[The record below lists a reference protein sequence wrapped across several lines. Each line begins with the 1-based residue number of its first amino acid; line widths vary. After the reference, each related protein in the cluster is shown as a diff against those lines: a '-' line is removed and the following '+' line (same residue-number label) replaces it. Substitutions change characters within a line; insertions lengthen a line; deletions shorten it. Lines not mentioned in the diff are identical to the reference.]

1 VPRRRLPPATRP
13 ALILTDRVDAGAET
27 EGSAMPS
34 RGARQIRETA
44 NTLLDAFITAVE
56 QAFRDA
62 RPSVDDLRKVA
73 AALKETP
80 DLDVVYE
87 KAYGDLQSGVL
98 SQAKEAQRVEVFH
111 RLMTHPLDPLLDSGQ
126 LSRDALPNFFNFLRL
141 VLGEDVDILQAQC
154 VAIHDE
160 IKEAAGE
167 TFTWDAFYADPR
179 AKAVLYRVLARIAD
193 AFRRFETRRD
203 WFIGVMQYTPTS
215 ISLSSNAF
223 MPNKN
228 RDTSYIFGPDE
239 FQRMFRHLFAVVKNP
254 GEAERAVIERE
265 LGAAPEQIFGP
276 LLQELGL

>member
-1 VPRRRLPPATRP
+1 
-13 ALILTDRVDAGAET
+13 
-27 EGSAMPS
+27 MPS

-56 QAFRDA
+56 QAFREA
-62 RPSVDDLRKVA
+62 RPSVDELRKVA

-141 VLGEDVDILQAQC
+141 VLGEDVDTLQAQC
-154 VAIHDE
+154 VVIHDE
-160 IKEAAGE
+160 LKEATGEAFTWE
-167 TFTWDAFYADPR
+167 TFYVDPR
-179 AKAVLYRVLARIAD
+179 AKAVLYRVLARIAE
-193 AFRRFETRRD
+193 AFRRFEPRRD

-228 RDTSYIFGPDE
+228 RDTSYTFGPDD
-239 FQRMFRHLFAVVKNP
+239 FLRMFRHLFAPVKNP
-254 GEAERAVIERE
+254 GEAERAIIERE
-265 LGAAPEQIFGP
+265 LGASPAQLFEP

>member
-1 VPRRRLPPATRP
+1 
-13 ALILTDRVDAGAET
+13 
-27 EGSAMPS
+27 MPS

-56 QAFRDA
+56 QAFGDT

-73 AALKETP
+73 AALKETA

-111 RLMTHPLDPLLDSGQ
+111 RLMAHPLDPLLDSGE
-126 LSRDALPNFFNFLRL
+126 LSREALPNFFNFLRL
-141 VLGEDVDILQAQC
+141 VLGEEVDSLQAAC

-160 IKEAAGE
+160 LKEAAGDG
-167 TFTWDAFYADPR
+167 FSWDTFYADPR

-203 WFIGVMQYTPTS
+203 WFIGVMQYTPAS
-215 ISLSSNAF
+215 IGVSSNAF
-223 MPNKN
+223 LLNKN
-228 RDTSYIFGPDE
+228 RDTSYIFGVDE
-239 FQRMFRHLFAVVKNP
+239 FTRMFRHLFAAVKDP
-254 GEAERAVIERE
+254 DDADRAAIEKE

-276 LLQELGL
+276 LLKQLGA